1 MFNQGKAPKFAT
13 SYKIMPFQKYLYAV
27 LFSTVCLAI
36 FYGSTGCANII
47 PPTGGPR
54 DSIPPVLIQ
63 VSPPD
68 STLNFTNNRIV
79 FSFNEFVDVQNITE
93 NLIVSPTPKLNPVV
107 DYKLRTVTVKL
118 KDTLEPRTTYSLN
131 FGNAIRDINEGNVL
145 KDFTYVFSTGSRLD
159 DKQISGNVILAESGK
174 IDSTITVMLYRTN
187 DDSALIKERPRYYT
201 RVDASGRFTF
211 RYLPEGVFY
220 LYALKDEGGS
230 RRYLSPSQ
238 LFAFADQP
246 VNTADSATPV
256 TLYAYNEPAEEQQK
270 TASRPA
276 SQKKEEDKRLK
287 YTTNLESRQLDLL
300 GNLELNFAAPL
311 RTFDSTKISFT
322 DSTFTP
328 IGNNTLVMDSLKKQ
342 VSLVYNWKQ
351 DIDYKLILQKDFAE
365 DTLGRKL
372 LKTDTI
378 SFKTKPE
385 AEYGSLRIRFRTL
398 DLSRNP
404 VLLFVQ
410 GEKVVKSVPFT
421 SSQFYSKLFI
431 PGDYELRI
439 LYDENRNGKW
449 DPGAFFGKRKQP
461 EKVLDLN
468 RKVTV
473 KANWDKEETIE

>member
-27 LFSTVCLAI
+27 LFFSVCLAT
-36 FYGSTGCANII
+36 FYGGTGCANII

-54 DSIPPVLIQ
+54 DSLPPVLIQ

-79 FSFNEFVDVQNITE
+79 FSFNEFVDVQNLTE

-107 DYKLRTVTVKL
+107 DYKLRTVTVKI

-145 KDFTYVFSTGSRLD
+145 KNFTYVFSTGPRLD
-159 DKQISGNVILAESGK
+159 DKQVTGNVILAESGK
-174 IDSTITVMLYRTN
+174 IDSTLTVMLHRSD
-187 DDSALIKERPRYYT
+187 DDSAVIKERPRYYT

-211 RYLPEGVFY
+211 QYLPEGTFY

-230 RRYLSPSQ
+230 RRYLSPAQ
-238 LFAFADQP
+238 LFAFADKP
-246 VNTADSATPV
+246 VNTADTASPV
-256 TLYAYNEPAEEQQK
+256 TLYAYSESEEEPQK
-270 TASRPA
+270 PAPRPA
-276 SQKKEEDKRLK
+276 APKKEEDKRLK

-300 GNLELNFAAPL
+300 GNLELNFITPL
-311 RTFDSTKISFT
+311 KTFDSTKISFT
-322 DSTFTP
+322 DSTFSP
-328 IGNNTLVMDSLKKQ
+328 LGNYTLLMDSLKKQ
-342 VSLVYNWKQ
+342 VSLAYNWKPG
-351 DIDYKLILQKDFAE
+351 IDYKLILQKDFAE

-372 LKTDTI
+372 LKIDTI
-378 SFKTKPE
+378 SFQTKAE

-398 DLSRNP
+398 DLTRNP

-410 GEKVVKSVPFT
+410 GEKVVKSFPFT
-421 SSQFYSKLFI
+421 TNQFYNRLFI
-431 PGDYELRI
+431 PGEYELRI

-449 DPGAFFGKRKQP
+449 DPGAFFGKHKQP
-461 EKVLDLN
+461 EKVLLLN

-473 KANWDKEETIE
+473 KGNWDKDETIE